1 MSILNFPNKVI
12 MKSATNYDGI
22 FEIRPLEPGFGI
34 TIGNSLRRVLIS
46 SLEGFA
52 ITSIKIE
59 GVEHEFTTIKG
70 VVEDVT
76 EIILNCKKIRF
87 KRKVESIQNEVVNV
101 TIKEKEKILA
111 GDFGRFI
118 SGFQVLNTDLVICN
132 KNKSTIFN
140 ITFVIE
146 RGKGYKPAEENKD
159 VSIGTIAID
168 AIYTPIKNVQYKVEN
183 YSVEQRTYY
192 EKLLLEIQTDGSIHP
207 KEALTKA
214 ANILIQH
221 FKIFK
226 NDSFMRYYVDEKNN
240 NSYFDENNLHI
251 LSYYLSDLYLSVMAK
266 NCLKSYKMITLGKL
280 VSKQEN
286 DLKKVKHF
294 CIKTMVAMNAFLAAQ
309 NLYFGLDI
317 SKYTLDPILEKKL
330 ILNET

>member
-1 MSILNFPNKVI
+1 MSILNVPDKI
-12 MKSATNYDGI
+12 IIKSVTDHDGI
-22 FEIRPLEPGFGI
+22 FEFRPLEPGFGI
-34 TIGNSLRRVLIS
+34 TLGNSLRRVLLS

-52 ITSIKIE
+52 ITSLKIE

-87 KRKVESIQNEVVNV
+87 KKKVEDIQNEVVNV
-101 TIKEKEKILA
+101 TIKEKEKIIA

-118 SGFQVLNTDLVICN
+118 SGFQVLNKDLVICN
-132 KNKSTIFN
+132 KNKSTPFN

-146 RGKGYKPAEENKD
+146 RGKGYKPAEENKNI

-183 YSVEQRTYY
+183 YRVEQITDY
-192 EKLLLEIQTDGSIHP
+192 EKLLLEIKTDGSIHP
-207 KEALTKA
+207 KDALICA
-214 ANILIQH
+214 ANILIKH

-226 NDSFMRYYVDEKNN
+226 NELFMPFDIDEKNN
-240 NSYFDENNLHI
+240 NEYYYENNLHL
-251 LSYYLSDLYLSVMAK
+251 LSSYLSDLYLSVMAK
-266 NCLKSYKMITLGKL
+266 NFLKSYKMITLGKL

-294 CIKTMVAMNAFLAAQ
+294 CIKTMVAMNTFLTAQ
-309 NLYFGLDI
+309 NIYFGLDI
-317 SKYTLDPILEKKL
+317 SKFTLEKKL
-330 ILNET
+330 LLNET

>member
-1 MSILNFPNKVI
+1 MSILNFVQPDKI
-12 MKSATNYDGI
+12 IIKSITDYDGI
-22 FEIRPLEPGFGI
+22 FEFRPLEPGFGI
-34 TIGNSLRRVLIS
+34 TLGNTLRRVLLS
-46 SLEGFA
+46 SLDGFA
-52 ITSIKIE
+52 ITSILIE

-87 KRKVESIQNEVVNV
+87 KKKVEDIQNEVVNV
-101 TIKEKEKILA
+101 TIKEKEKIFA

-118 SGFQVLNTDLVICN
+118 SGFQILNPEIGICN
-132 KNKSTIFN
+132 KNKSTTFN
-140 ITFVIE
+140 ISFVIE
-146 RGKGYKPAEENKD
+146 RGRGYKPAEENKD
-159 VSIGTIAID
+159 VAHSTIAID

-183 YSVEQRTYY
+183 YRVEQRTDY
-192 EKLLLEIQTDGSIHP
+192 EKLLLEIKTDGSIHP
-207 KEALTKA
+207 RDAIIKA
-214 ANILIQH
+214 ANILIKH
-221 FKIFK
+221 LKIFQ
-226 NDSFMRYYVDEKNN
+226 NGRFMSFDVDEKNN
-240 NSYFDENNLHI
+240 NEYYYENNLHL
-251 LSYYLSDLYLSVMAK
+251 LSSYLSDLYLSVMAK

-317 SKYTLDPILEKKL
+317 SKYILEKKL
-330 ILNET
+330 LLNET

>member
-1 MSILNFPNKVI
+1 MSIFNVI
-12 MKSATNYDGI
+12 QPDQVIIKSVTDYDGI
-22 FEIRPLEPGFGI
+22 FEFSPLEPGFGI
-34 TIGNSLRRVLIS
+34 TLGNSLRRVLLS

-76 EIILNCKKIRF
+76 DIVLNCKKIRF
-87 KRKVESIQNEVVNV
+87 KKKVEGIQNEVVHV
-101 TIKEKEKILA
+101 SIKEKEKIIA
-111 GDFGRFI
+111 GDFGRFL
-118 SGFQVLNTDLVICN
+118 SGFQILNKELVICN
-132 KNKSTIFN
+132 KEKSTPFN

-159 VSIGTIAID
+159 IVQIGAIAID

-183 YSVEQRTYY
+183 YRVEQITFYD
-192 EKLLLEIQTDGSIHP
+192 KLILEIKTDGSIHP
-207 KEALTKA
+207 RDALTNA
-214 ANILIQH
+214 AIILIKH
-221 FKIFK
+221 LKIFK
-226 NDSFMRYYVDEKNN
+226 NERFMSFDVDEKNN
-240 NSYFDENNLHI
+240 NEYYYENNFPI
-251 LSYYLSDLYLSVMAK
+251 LGSYLSDLYLSIMAK

-294 CIKTMVAMNAFLAAQ
+294 CIKTMVAMNAFLTAQ
-309 NLYFGLDI
+309 KIYFGLDI
-317 SKYTLDPILEKKL
+317 SK
-330 ILNET
+330 